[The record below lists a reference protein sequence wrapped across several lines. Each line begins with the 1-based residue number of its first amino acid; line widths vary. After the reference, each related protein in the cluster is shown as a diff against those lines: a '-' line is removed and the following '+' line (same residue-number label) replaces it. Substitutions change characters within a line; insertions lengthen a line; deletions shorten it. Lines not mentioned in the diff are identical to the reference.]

1 VTVDSWLA
9 SRTPTPPEELTA
21 RIRDALGAALSL
33 PAREASAACL
43 DAMARIVEELLEAPE
58 AGRDRALD
66 LLAADALITYAFE
79 AASDSPLS
87 LSERAA
93 AAMSRIAALGDAGG
107 APSSHD
113 ARGAAW

>member
-1 VTVDSWLA
+1 MTVGSWLA
-9 SRTPTPPEELTA
+9 SRTPSPPDELAA
-21 RIRDALGAALSL
+21 RIRAALGAALSL
-33 PAREASAACL
+33 PASEASAACVE
-43 DAMARIVEELLEAPE
+43 AMASIVEELLEAPE

-66 LLAADALITYAFE
+66 LLAADALISYAFE
-79 AASDSPLS
+79 AASDFPSS

-113 ARGAAW
+113 ASGAAW

>member
-43 DAMARIVEELLEAPE
+43 DAMARIVEELLEAP
-58 AGRDRALD
+58 
-66 LLAADALITYAFE
+66 
-79 AASDSPLS
+79 
-87 LSERAA
+87 
-93 AAMSRIAALGDAGG
+93 
-107 APSSHD
+107 
-113 ARGAAW
+113 